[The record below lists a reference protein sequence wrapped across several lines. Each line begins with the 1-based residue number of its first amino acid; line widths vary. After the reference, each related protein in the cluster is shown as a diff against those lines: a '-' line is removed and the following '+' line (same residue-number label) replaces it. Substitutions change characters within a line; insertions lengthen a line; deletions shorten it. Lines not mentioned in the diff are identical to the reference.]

1 MMKKF
6 FLIFLFLGI
15 SSLSQSV
22 LCQTP
27 QPTATPDDETETDI
41 IKVSTTLIKVDVV
54 VTDKKNK
61 QVTDL
66 KADDFEVYENGKK
79 QEITSFSYV
88 SPKSKIRPN
97 NSSADNLGLQNDED
111 GLSLKDKISI
121 PTRSENTDSN
131 NIRRTL
137 VLVVDNLGL
146 NFKSIRL
153 VKKSLEKFIKEQIR
167 EGDLVTI
174 VTTGGASGLPS
185 FTSDKKELL
194 AIVKKLKWSP
204 QSRGGADDYEPIRST
219 LLEEMSDDRGRDL
232 PGVREE
238 AALLENIDR
247 AGQNKSAAGTLG
259 ALNYIVSGM
268 RQLPGRKALILF
280 SEGFS
285 LSDLTSQN
293 YSTSNINNSPIP
305 NAPPAMNNSLS
316 SGEANAVQ
324 LLIKTANQSSV
335 VIYAIDP
342 RGLQNLSMAN
352 ADDDIT
358 KAMDRNFK
366 PGLTGDK
373 RTSRDDYFRQT
384 QDGLRV
390 LASETGGFAVL
401 NQSDLDKGLE
411 QIIDDQSYYL
421 LSFITSAET
430 VDSPKDVF
438 DKVEIKVKEP
448 DLQVRYRTA
457 FYSPDSKI
465 ENPGAAKT
473 PREQIGQALAFPFKA
488 NEIKLNLYSVMGNDA
503 YGDFARFLINI
514 SAQDLKF
521 EKDAKGSRTTNFDM
535 LAITLDDDEKPINQ
549 FVQNFTITVNEPTYK
564 NILKKGFVYVLPVVL
579 KKSGIYH
586 FRVAVRDSKTEKVGA
601 AAKFLETPKFEK
613 KRLWLSDLTLKSVS
627 KNDAKTTEQ
636 ENNDKR
642 VFTDTT
648 LRQFDSSI
656 TLNYSSVIYNAKTQ
670 ENAAPDLTL
679 QTRLIQDGKIVLET
693 PPEPI
698 STENQKD
705 LQRIDLVGS
714 IDLKENLTTG
724 NYVFQIIVTDNLA
737 DKKTRIATQLIDFE
751 IVK

>member
-6 FLIFLFLGI
+6 FLIFLFLAI
-15 SSLSQSV
+15 NSLSQSV

-27 QPTATPDDETETDI
+27 QPTATPVDETDI

-121 PTRSENTDSN
+121 PTRSENIDSN

-174 VTTGGASGLPS
+174 VTTGGTSVLPS

-194 AIVKKLKWSP
+194 AIVEKLKWSP
-204 QSRGGADDYEPIRST
+204 QSRGGADDYEPIRNT
-219 LLEEMSDDRGRDL
+219 LLEDLSDARGYDIQ
-232 PGVREE
+232 GVKEE
-238 AALLENIDR
+238 TALLEDVDR
-247 AGQNKSAAGTLG
+247 LRKNNSAVGTLG
-259 ALNYIVSGM
+259 ALNYIVRGM
-268 RQLPGRKALILF
+268 QPLPGRKALVLF

-285 LSDLTSQN
+285 LSDITSQN
-293 YSTSNINNSPIP
+293 SSTSDEDNPDDVSS
-305 NAPPAMNNSLS
+305 ASSSMNNSFS
-316 SGEANAVQ
+316 SGVSGALR

-335 VIYAIDP
+335 VIYAVDP
-342 RGLQNLSMAN
+342 RGLQNLGMAN
-352 ADDDIT
+352 ADDDVRA
-358 KAMDRNFK
+358 AMGRNFK

-411 QIIDDQSYYL
+411 KIIDDQSYYL
-421 LSFITSAET
+421 LSFITGAET
-430 VDSPKDVF
+430 IDSPKDVF
-438 DKVEIKVKEP
+438 DKVEIKVKHS

-457 FYSPDSKI
+457 FYSPDSKM
-465 ENPGAAKT
+465 ENAGTGQT
-473 PREQIGQALAFPFKA
+473 PREKVGLALAFPFRA
-488 NEIKLNLYSVMGNDA
+488 NEIKLNLYSVVGNDA
-503 YGDFARFLINI
+503 YSNFARFLINI
-514 SAQDLKF
+514 SANDLKF
-521 EKDAKGSRTTNFDM
+521 EKDSKGSRITNFDM

-564 NILKKGFVYVLPVVL
+564 NILKRGFVYVLPVVL
-579 KKSGIYH
+579 KKSGVYH
-586 FRVAVRDSKTEKVGA
+586 FRVAVRDSKTGKVGA
-601 AAKFLETPKFEK
+601 AAKFIETPKFEK
-613 KRLWLSDLTLKSVS
+613 KRLWLSDLTLITTSNNKE
-627 KNDAKTTEQ
+627 KNIEQ
-636 ENNDKR
+636 ENDKR

-648 LRQFDSSI
+648 LRQFSPPI
-656 TLNYSSVIYNAKTQ
+656 TLNYGTVIYNAKTE
-670 ENAAPDLTL
+670 ENAPPDLMI
-679 QTRLIQDGKIVLET
+679 QTRLVQDDKIISET

-698 STENQKD
+698 SVENQKD

-714 IDLKENLTTG
+714 IDLDKNLPPG
-724 NYVFQIIVTDNLA
+724 NYIFQIIVTDKSA
-737 DKKTRIATQLIDFE
+737 KKKAQVATRFIDFE
-751 IVK
+751 ILR